1 MIGENRMDLVRFTRF
16 IVIMLLLVLLPGKKA
31 ATATQAVKK
40 DGTLVVNVTWEDN
53 TPANG
58 IYIEAHAYVVKYRS
72 QKSFVLK
79 MSHAGE
85 YTVSFPSGIYDVFV
99 SESSS
104 WPTCRRMVIK
114 SGAPTYWR
122 LKLEVDDVHMGNS
135 AGNPTRKN

>member
-1 MIGENRMDLVRFTRF
+1 MIGEDRMDLVRFTRF
-16 IVIMLLLVLLPGKKA
+16 IVVTLLLVLLPGEKA
-31 ATATQAVKK
+31 ATATQVVDK
-40 DGTLVVNVTWEDN
+40 DGTLVVNVIWEDN

-58 IYIEAHAYVVKYRS
+58 IYVEAHAYVIKYRS

-85 YTVSFPSGIYDVFV
+85 YAASLPPGIYDVFV

-104 WPTCRRMVIK
+104 RPTCKRMVIK

-135 AGNPTRKN
+135 AGNLTKKH